1 MPTESGHLAECV
13 DKSRLM
19 DRYSAAINEFSRCAG
34 IVNTRMGTMHKGD
47 YDRLSQAMN
56 DARNTSE
63 ACHRALIAH
72 IAEHGC

>member
-1 MPTESGHLAECV
+1 MSNDTGHVPECV

-34 IVNTRMGTMHKGD
+34 IVNTRMGIMHKGD
-47 YDRLSQAMN
+47 YDRLAQAMN
-56 DARNTSE
+56 EARNTSE